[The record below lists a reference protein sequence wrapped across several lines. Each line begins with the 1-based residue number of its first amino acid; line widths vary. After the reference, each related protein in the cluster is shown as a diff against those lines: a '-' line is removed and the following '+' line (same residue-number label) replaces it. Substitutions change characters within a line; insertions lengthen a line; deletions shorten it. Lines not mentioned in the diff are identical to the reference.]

1 MSRSGPSGAAYPA
14 IWLMPIAL
22 LLLALVSWPYAYYQM
37 LRIIVCAAAGYL
49 AYGEYQ
55 RIGRGVWAVILAVV
69 ALTFNPIAPLHMKR
83 EIWAILNIG
92 AAATLATHFWVS
104 RRRSVR

>member
-1 MSRSGPSGAAYPA
+1 
-14 IWLMPIAL
+14 MPIAL
-22 LLLALVSWPYAYYQM
+22 LLLALVPWPYAYYQM
-37 LRIIVCAAAGYL
+37 LRIVVCAAAGYL

-55 RIGRGVWAVILAVV
+55 RIGLGVWAIILAVL
-69 ALTFNPIAPLHMKR
+69 ALVFNPVAPLHMKR

-92 AAATLATHFWVS
+92 TAAALAMHFWVS